1 MKTNSH
7 YFIVM
12 SGLNHSADSCEA
24 WYVDN
29 AVSNSPAENNE
40 EPSSPSQN
48 DTNTTMPKWE
58 DLNPMDTTNEPNTD
72 KKIKKNSTIPVRS
85 SVVHNK

>member
-7 YFIVM
+7 YLIVM

-29 AVSNSPAENNE
+29 AASNSPAESNE
-40 EPSSPSQN
+40 EQAS
-48 DTNTTMPKWE
+48 DTPKWE
-58 DLNPMDTTNEPNTD
+58 DLDPTDTTNETNTD
-72 KKIKKNSTIPVRS
+72 EKIKKNSTIPVRS
-85 SVVHNK
+85 SLIHNK